1 LFSWWCTGFAFTIIA
16 IRLFGR
22 MVRNNQLF
30 REDKIMLLSLIP
42 LLARMGLVH
51 VILIWGTN
59 NVDISKGLTD
69 VQIHHRMVGAKLVLA
84 SRICYAMLYVA
95 LSENVYMVFDG

>member
-1 LFSWWCTGFAFTIIA
+1 
-16 IRLFGR
+16 

-59 NVDISKGLTD
+59 NVDVSKGMTD
-69 VQIHHRMVGAKLVLA
+69 EVLHHRMIGAKLVLA
-84 SRICYAMLYVA
+84 SRICYAMLYVTP
-95 LSENVYMVFDG
+95 SGNVCVQ

>member
-1 LFSWWCTGFAFTIIA
+1 
-16 IRLFGR
+16 

-30 REDKIMLLSLIP
+30 RDDKIMLLSLIP

-59 NVDISKGLTD
+59 NVELSKSMTEE
-69 VQIHHRMVGAKLVLA
+69 VIHHRMIGAKLVLA
-84 SRICYAMLYVA
+84 SRICYAMLYVT
-95 LSENVYMVFDG
+95 LSGNACVQ